1 MLSQMS
7 SAERLRLMQFVCSF
21 AWADLEVR
29 PEERAFIGNLVQ
41 RLGLDADEEVRV
53 QRWLEVPPEPESLDP
68 TAVPRAHREEFI
80 QAIEGLIRAD
90 GEIAEEE
97 RESLA
102 LFKQL
107 LKD

>member
-1 MLSQMS
+1 MLSHMS
-7 SAERLRLMQFVCSF
+7 PAERLRLMQFVCSF

-29 PEERAFIGNLVQ
+29 PEERAFIANLVQ
-41 RLGLDADEEVRV
+41 RLGLDADEELKV

-68 TAVPRAHREEFI
+68 TAVPRAHRADFI
-80 QAIEGLIRAD
+80 QAIEGLIRSD
-90 GEIAEEE
+90 GEVAEEE
-97 RESLA
+97 RESLE

>member
-1 MLSQMS
+1 MLSHMS
-7 SAERLRLMQFVCSF
+7 RAERLHLMQFVCSF

-29 PEERAFIGNLVQ
+29 PEERAFIGDLVR
-41 RLGLDADEEVRV
+41 RLDLDADEEVRV

-68 TAVPRAHREEFI
+68 TSVPRAHREDFI
-80 QAIEGLIRAD
+80 EAIEGLIRSD
-90 GEIAEEE
+90 GEIADEE
-97 RESLA
+97 RESLE

>member
-1 MLSQMS
+1 MLSDMS
-7 SAERLRLMQFVCSF
+7 SADRLRLMQFVCSF

-29 PEERAFIGNLVQ
+29 PEERAFIGDLMG
-41 RLGLDADEEVRV
+41 RLDLGADEELQV
-53 QRWLEVPPEPESLDP
+53 QRWLDVPPEPEGLDP
-68 TAVPRAHREEFI
+68 TAVPRAHRAAFI
-80 QAIEGLIRAD
+80 EAIEGLIVSD
-90 GEIAEEE
+90 GEVAEEE